1 MRERAKILVGNREV
15 AKRYLGDRLV
25 WSGGSPIIFEGI
37 LILGAYGNNYYIGPI
52 EKDVLKNISE
62 IKAFQIEGKDVFKL
76 ARYEFRYLYNGF
88 IGISVHEPGIQE
100 YFEIPP
106 NYKSSKNIKIK
117 LLRKETT

>member
-1 MRERAKILVGNREV
+1 MKDRVRIMLGNQEIV
-15 AKRYLGDRLV
+15 KRYIGSRLV
-25 WSGGSPIIFEGI
+25 WSGDSPIIFEGI
-37 LILGAYGNNYYIGPI
+37 LTLGAYGNNYYIGPI
-52 EKDVLKNISE
+52 EKNALKNISE

-76 ARYEFRYLYNGF
+76 GRYEFRYLYNGF